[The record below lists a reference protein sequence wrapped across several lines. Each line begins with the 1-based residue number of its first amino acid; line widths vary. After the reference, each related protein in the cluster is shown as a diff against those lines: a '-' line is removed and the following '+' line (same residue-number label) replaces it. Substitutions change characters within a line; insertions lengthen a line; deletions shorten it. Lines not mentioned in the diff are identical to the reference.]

1 MSRRAH
7 WSFSEYDVFPAR
19 ITEVGSESD
28 DAGIPHGWQQLVIRT
43 LVGEYADD
51 SVGMYGTVDFNSA
64 YKMDGSAA
72 SVGDVVYIRVRGVS
86 QTRGVIFDI
95 LDPIVGLRGVA
106 EDCRHCSSDFET
118 AGSSF
123 LFNPRGGSFGSIN
136 DGVLFSPEK
145 SAGSDSPCGCSSGPG
160 GSSCGCSSGSGG
172 ASCSCSSGSG
182 GSSCSCSS
190 GSGGSSCGCSS
201 HGISSSGDLL
211 SPSSLGSPSS
221 SFSSGDGGFG
231 FWGSLGSDYTSGYAP
246 LFEGPFEF
254 AGSLDAFL
262 LGGSSGGGV
271 GWWSL
276 SGVYD
281 YLEST
286 PLNDYAPGSAR
297 FLLLE
302 SDGSGVKTITGL
314 SMGQVDSQEVW
325 IKNIG
330 SVDNIVLSW
339 ESSGSAAPNRFSNSP
354 SIGSDVLVPGA
365 SVLYKYS
372 ASLSRWVKMR

>member
-28 DAGIPHGWQQLVIRT
+28 EAGIPHGWQQLVIRT
-43 LVGEYADD
+43 LGGGYADD

-72 SVGDVVYIRVRGVS
+72 SVGDIVYVRVRGMS
-86 QTRGVIFDI
+86 ETRGVIFDI
-95 LDPIVGLRGVA
+95 LDSMVGLRGDGGGS
-106 EDCRHCSSDFET
+106 ESSGFRVGGLSGGDSEVSGPVIDPYFSFGQSGVSGSIFDFHSGQGSWGL
-118 AGSSF
+118 AGSRLSGAGVLGSNGDCGCGCGGSGGCGGGCDCKSKGKGISGELMSSF
-123 LFNPRGGSFGSIN
+123 SFGST
-136 DGVLFSPEK
+136 GFLF
-145 SAGSDSPCGCSSGPG
+145 
-160 GSSCGCSSGSGG
+160 
-172 ASCSCSSGSG
+172 
-182 GSSCSCSS
+182 
-190 GSGGSSCGCSS
+190 
-201 HGISSSGDLL
+201 GD
-211 SPSSLGSPSS
+211 SLGGDFLLVGRLGLGLGVPYAS
-221 SFSSGDGGFG
+221 SFD
-231 FWGSLGSDYTSGYAP
+231 A
-246 LFEGPFEF
+246 PFEF
-254 AGSLDAFL
+254 YGDLSFWNLMDLVGSV
-262 LGGSSGGGV
+262 ST

-276 SGVYD
+276 GSIYD

-286 PLNDYAPGSAR
+286 PLDDYAPGSAR

-339 ESSGSAAPNRFSNSP
+339 EHSGSAAPNRFSNSP
-354 SIGSDVLVPGA
+354 SIGSDVIVPGA